1 MRFSLI
7 VATVG
12 RADQLQRFLTSV
24 DAQTYR
30 DFELIV
36 VDQNSDDR
44 VMMILASYENKF
56 PIHHLRTQ
64 EKGASRARNIGL
76 QHVSGDVVAF
86 PDDDCIYPADLLA
99 MVVRIFDGC
108 PKLDGV
114 AVCSVDEEGR
124 VSNGRLD
131 ERSGPINGS
140 NVWAR
145 AIEYTMFLREQSV
158 RGLWFDEGIG
168 PGAGTPLGA
177 GEGTDYLLHLLER
190 GASLHYDADL
200 AVVHASAVPPYDDR
214 ALARAYSYGAG
225 MGYVLKK
232 HRRPVWSKTNR
243 LIRPLGG
250 VALSLMGLRIPE
262 AQYRWNTFRG
272 RLRGLL
278 L

>member
-7 VATVG
+7 VAMVG

-36 VDQNSDDR
+36 VDQNSDDQ
-44 VMMILASYENKF
+44 VMLILASYQNEF

-64 EKGASRARNIGL
+64 EKGASRARNIDL

-86 PDDDCIYPADLLA
+86 PDDCKYPADLLA
-99 MVVRIFDGC
+99 MVARILDGQS
-108 PKLDGV
+108 KLDGV

-140 NVWAR
+140 DVWAHT
-145 AIEYTMFLREQSV
+145 IEYTMFLREQSV
-158 RGLWFDEGIG
+158 RGLRFDERIG
-168 PGAGTPLGA
+168 PRSRHAVGSRRR
-177 GEGTDYLLHLLER
+177 DRFSMQLLER
-190 GASLHYDADL
+190 GASLYYDAGL
-200 AVVHASAVPPYDDR
+200 VVVHASAVPAYDKR
-214 ALARAYSYGAG
+214 ALARAYSYGAS

-232 HRRPVWSKTNR
+232 HKRPIWSKASR
-243 LIRPLGG
+243 LIRPLGERHC
-250 VALSLMGLRIPE
+250 L
-262 AQYRWNTFRG
+262 
-272 RLRGLL
+272 
-278 L
+278 

>member
-1 MRFSLI
+1 MYRSRARWSSKIKWRISMRFSLI

-44 VMMILASYENKF
+44 VMLILASYQNKF

-86 PDDDCIYPADLLA
+86 PDDDCKYPADLLA
-99 MVVRIFDGC
+99 MVARILDGR

-158 RGLWFDEGIG
+158 RGLRFDERIG

-177 GEGTDYLLHLLER
+177 GAGTDYLC
-190 GASLHYDADL
+190 S
-200 AVVHASAVPPYDDR
+200 
-214 ALARAYSYGAG
+214 
-225 MGYVLKK
+225 
-232 HRRPVWSKTNR
+232 
-243 LIRPLGG
+243 
-250 VALSLMGLRIPE
+250 
-262 AQYRWNTFRG
+262 
-272 RLRGLL
+272 
-278 L
+278 

>member
-44 VMMILASYENKF
+44 VMLILASYQNKF

-86 PDDDCIYPADLLA
+86 PDDDRKYPADLLA
-99 MVVRIFDGC
+99 MVARILDGR

-158 RGLWFDEGIG
+158 RGLRFDERIG

-177 GEGTDYLLHLLER
+177 GAGIDYLCSYWSEEHPYTMTLAWWSYTLRLYLPMTREPWLE
-190 GASLHYDADL
+190 LTPT
-200 AVVHASAVPPYDDR
+200 V
-214 ALARAYSYGAG
+214 
-225 MGYVLKK
+225 
-232 HRRPVWSKTNR
+232 PVWDTFSRSTR
-243 LIRPLGG
+243 G
-250 VALSLMGLRIPE
+250 
-262 AQYRWNTFRG
+262 QYGQRQAG
-272 RLRGLL
+272 
-278 L
+278 